1 MWHKY
6 LKKNNPQ
13 VENILIN
20 VLLIRLKKVSQI
32 LIYLKDKEK
41 IFFKV

>member
-32 LIYLKDKEK
+32 LIHLKDKEK